1 MPQHRR
7 TALLAMMLCLTMALG
22 TGAATAQQDQ
32 PPDPSPDPE
41 DTTGVRSELAALA
54 AAAGITAGLEA
65 KVTRA
70 LDTFDAW
77 YPELN
82 RRGPAMSHLNRAIRL
97 LEWQADVVDSG
108 KPNQGDAAG
117 LRALAG
123 SIRDL
128 AEDLTPQISDG
139 FRLVGHE
146 PLYNRGMNAAI
157 AMHGDYVYVGNR
169 TDGQEDHPHPGILV
183 VDVSNPVDPEVV
195 GEVGPPD
202 AALVAETSR
211 ELRVWPQQDL
221 LIVMNFRCSSSI
233 HACANRNVPSRFTFF
248 DIGGEN
254 ATAPKL
260 VATYQPSQTPHE
272 MYLWVDP
279 DQPEDR
285 ALLYWTTV
293 VSSQTQPSLRVTD
306 LSRVRDGEFPEVRWA
321 ADFPRRRLP
330 DGSNEDRR
338 LHSIGVSNDGTEV
351 HLSFL
356 GAGYLLLDSSEVAA
370 GLPDA
375 QITYKTPPENRVA
388 WSNPGA
394 HSSVPIFGTDV
405 AFITDEVY
413 GDALGSQ
420 HGCPWGWVRTVDISD
435 PENPEVIGEFRA
447 EENEESYCDTPAG
460 QDPANTRYT
469 SFSAHNPT
477 LTNNLAF
484 VTWHSAGFEVLDLTD
499 PADLRR
505 VGKFKPRPLRAVAT
519 EDPALSEGLDKVG
532 MWSYPIVSDGL
543 VYVIDVRNG
552 LYVLEYTGPRRG
564 PVSRIDFLEG
574 NSNLGDA
581 LDFEP
586 VEPRGSAGP
595 SFGSLSSAASA
606 WPEGETLAD
615 LFGDQLATYGI
626 GEMGPR
632 D

>member
-1 MPQHRR
+1 MRQHRPA
-7 TALLAMMLCLTMALG
+7 TFVGILLCLLLTLG
-22 TGAATAQQDQ
+22 AGAATAAQDQ
-32 PPDPSPDPE
+32 PPDSSPDVE
-41 DTTGVRSELAALA
+41 DTSGIRAELDALVQA
-54 AAAGITAGLEA
+54 KGITQGLEA
-65 KVTRA
+65 KVRRA
-70 LDTFDAW
+70 LDTFDSW
-77 YPELN
+77 YRDVN
-82 RRGPAMSHLNRAIRL
+82 RRGPAMSHLDRAIHL
-97 LEWQADVVDSG
+97 LEWQAGVVESG
-108 KPNQGDAAG
+108 KPNQGDADG
-117 LRALAG
+117 LRALAQA
-123 SIRDL
+123 IRDL
-128 AEDLTPQISDG
+128 VRDLTPQIADG
-139 FRLVGHE
+139 FRLIGHD
-146 PLYNRGMNAAI
+146 PLHYRGMNAAI
-157 AMHGDYVYVGNR
+157 AKHGDYIYVGNR
-169 TDGQEDHPHPGILV
+169 TDGQDDHPHPGILV
-183 VDVSNPVDPEVV
+183 VDVSDPVDPEVV
-195 GEVGPPD
+195 GEIGPPD

-221 LIVMNFRCSSSI
+221 LIVMNFRCSASI
-233 HACANRNVPSRFTFF
+233 HDCANRNVPSRFTFF

-279 DQPEDR
+279 AQPDER

-306 LSRVRDGEFPEVRWA
+306 LSRVREGEFPEITWV

-330 DGSNEDRR
+330 DGTNEDRR

-420 HGCPWGWVRTVDISD
+420 HGCPWGWVRTIDISD
-435 PENPEVIGEFRA
+435 PEQPEVIGEFRA

-460 QDPANTRYT
+460 RDPANTRYT

-484 VTWHSAGFEVLDLTD
+484 VTWHSAGLEAIDLTD
-499 PADLRR
+499 PTDLRR
-505 VGKFKPRPLRAVAT
+505 VGKFKPQPLREVAT
-519 EDPALSEGLDKVG
+519 EDPALSEGLDKVV

-543 VYVIDVRNG
+543 IYVLDVRNG

-564 PVSRIDFLEG
+564 PVSRIEFLEG

-581 LDFEP
+581 LELEP
-586 VEPRGSAGP
+586 VDTSSAERGFSALG
-595 SFGSLSSAASA
+595 SAASA

-626 GEMGPR
+626 GELGAR